1 MIGHEWQLFALVLLE
16 FGFFWHYVQRINA
29 TSNWINIMEHQLI
42 GWPML
47 ARSQLIAI
55 LLLKYLTTLF
65 GKKIAKWLEI

>member
-1 MIGHEWQLFALVLLE
+1 
-16 FGFFWHYVQRINA
+16 
-29 TSNWINIMEHQLI
+29 MEHQLI